1 MRKLIRLNLS
11 ATSSNT
17 HVEKIVIDIQTL
29 RIALM
34 IFKGKKNNIKWTH
47 REEIRKTW
55 AGGILTWK

>member
-34 IFKGKKNNIKWTH
+34 IFKGKKIILNEHIEKKLGKPEL
-47 REEIRKTW
+47 EES
-55 AGGILTWK
+55 